1 VYIFLYRERRNRQR
15 EMHETE
21 RGTGRATKSLRYN
34 TSRKPDQ
41 VRLGKSDRRR
51 RKKGEKGT
59 KKEKG

>member
-1 VYIFLYRERRNRQR
+1 VYIFICRERKNRQR

-41 VRLGKSDRRR
+41 VKLGKRERRR
-51 RKKGEKGT
+51 RRKGEKGT